1 MLGRP
6 SGFRVPIRE
15 VRLNADAGFVTA
27 MVGDMR
33 MIPGLPA
40 HPGGEHI
47 DVDADG
53 NVAGLF

>member
-1 MLGRP
+1 M
-6 SGFRVPIRE
+6 RE